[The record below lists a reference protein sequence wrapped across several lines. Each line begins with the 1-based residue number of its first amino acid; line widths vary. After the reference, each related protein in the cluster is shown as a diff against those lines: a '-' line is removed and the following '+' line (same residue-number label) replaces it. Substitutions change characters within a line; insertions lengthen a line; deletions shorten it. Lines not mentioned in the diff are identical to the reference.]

1 MVDLAL
7 SGKRAV
13 GTYTNTDG
21 EQIIAA
27 YAPINLK
34 NIHWALVVELP
45 EKEAFARVRQLEKLF
60 VFAML
65 TAIVL
70 VVIAS
75 HYLSNFITS
84 PLLKLTWA
92 AERVS
97 AGDLD
102 EAMINTERKDEIGR
116 LAVSFE
122 RMQRSIRE
130 KISLIKSQNK
140 ELESNLLIIRKQN
153 DELQLA
159 NKLKDEFLATT
170 SHELRTPL
178 HGMIGIA
185 EALISGQMARFQQ
198 RTSINST
205 SLSAVGSAWRL
216 WLMIYSITTKC
227 AMARWI
233 FKGVPS
239 IYRALRA

>member
-1 MVDLAL
+1 
-7 SGKRAV
+7 
-13 GTYTNTDG
+13 
-21 EQIIAA
+21 
-27 YAPINLK
+27 
-34 NIHWALVVELP
+34 
-45 EKEAFARVRQLEKLF
+45 LF

-178 HGMIGIA
+178 RGMIGIA
-185 EALISGQMARFQQ
+185 
-198 RTSINST
+198 
-205 SLSAVGSAWRL
+205 
-216 WLMIYSITTKC
+216 
-227 AMARWI
+227 
-233 FKGVPS
+233 
-239 IYRALRA
+239 

>member
-1 MVDLAL
+1 
-7 SGKRAV
+7 
-13 GTYTNTDG
+13 
-21 EQIIAA
+21 
-27 YAPINLK
+27 
-34 NIHWALVVELP
+34 
-45 EKEAFARVRQLEKLF
+45 
-60 VFAML
+60 
-65 TAIVL
+65 
-70 VVIAS
+70 
-75 HYLSNFITS
+75 
-84 PLLKLTWA
+84 
-92 AERVS
+92 
-97 AGDLD
+97 
-102 EAMINTERKDEIGR
+102 MINTERKDEIGR

-185 EALISGQMARFQQ
+185 EALISGANGPISAAHKYQLDIIISSGQ
-198 RTSINST
+198 RLAT
-205 SLSAVGSAWRL
+205 LVDDL
-216 WLMIYSITTKC
+216 LDYHKC